1 MLILAVEVPR
11 RKDTVASMATVVAKK
26 TSTKKPP
33 SIKRASP
40 IPRRVLNALELRQPV
55 VGVFRHKN
63 RPHYGVAYTDENG
76 RRCSRA
82 FSFAHGGDEA
92 AAYAQAVKFRRKT
105 LRAKARR

>member
-1 MLILAVEVPR
+1 MAV
-11 RKDTVASMATVVAKK
+11 AVAKK
-26 TSTKKPP
+26 RPTKKQP

-63 RPHYGVAYTDENG
+63 RPHYGVAYTDEDG

-82 FSFAHGGDEA
+82 FSFARGGDEA
-92 AAYAQAVKFRRKT
+92 VAYAQAVKFRQKT
-105 LRAKARR
+105 LRTKARR